1 MPIGGKDAFLSKVTF
16 RRESKWYSKTKQEL
30 KDMATIE
37 ERAKLASEGYE
48 DDGYSSGM
56 YMGYVVGAK
65 EQKAIDDAKLLKLKS
80 AWEKQAQ
87 INHDD
92 EANYQQGYHDAI
104 EKARKWLKE
113 HIYEYIAV
121 GNTDFGKPYDIHLC
135 SEELFDDFPKAME
148 E

>member
-1 MPIGGKDAFLSKVTF
+1 MK
-16 RRESKWYSKTKQEL
+16 
-30 KDMATIE
+30 TIE
-37 ERAKLASEGYE
+37 ERAREYSDRHKSIENCYFKGYNYYIAE
-48 DDGYSSGM
+48 TYDAEKFAYEA
-56 YMGYVVGAK
+56 GAYD
-65 EQKAIDDAKLLKLKS
+65 QKTIDDAELLKLKS